1 MQSLSRYLA
10 RIDDRHLRMTAV
22 GVPDFLCA
30 VGEGQV
36 PRWTGRSLRKS
47 PLTAMGRVREV
58 RRRKQLTFERPSA
71 SVASTMI
78 APSLKR
84 FCCRAPAIGYVRRSS
99 RWTTRRSARTVCS
112 PPPRWYWHWPS
123 PAGWQ
128 GKKRLRRKSRRAL
141 NSRVDP
147 FFGCSGVDAWNC

>member
-47 PLTAMGRVREV
+47 PLAAMGRVREV

-71 SVASTMI
+71 PVASTMI
-78 APSLKR
+78 AQSLKR
-84 FCCRAPAIGYVRRSS
+84 FRCRAPAIGYV
-99 RWTTRRSARTVCS
+99 
-112 PPPRWYWHWPS
+112 
-123 PAGWQ
+123 
-128 GKKRLRRKSRRAL
+128 
-141 NSRVDP
+141 
-147 FFGCSGVDAWNC
+147 